1 MADKV
6 DFISGCP
13 AFDCNNS
20 KQSYEWVH
28 YNCGGKEWLDKN
40 GYVQC
45 KNCNLRDMLISWK
58 FRCSGHQDFRE
69 VNKEKICEILS
80 ISSSLETGSTK
91 FKSKLLKA
99 VSKMIAD
106 DDSDDSDDSDD

>member
-80 ISSSLETGSTK
+80 ISSSLESGSKK

-106 DDSDDSDDSDD
+106 DDSDD

>member
-80 ISSSLETGSTK
+80 ISSSLESGSKK
-91 FKSKLLKA
+91 FKSKLLNA
-99 VSKMIAD
+99 VAKMIAG
-106 DDSDDSDDSDD
+106 DDSDD

>member
-1 MADKV
+1 MAEKV

-13 AFDCNNS
+13 AFGCDNGR
-20 KQSYEWVH
+20 KSYKWVH
-28 YNCGGKEWLDKN
+28 HNCGGAEWLDRD

-45 KNCNLRDMLISWK
+45 KNCNLRDILISWK
-58 FRCSGHQDFRE
+58 FRCSGHADFRE

-80 ISSSLETGSTK
+80 ISASRETTSKK

-99 VSKMIAD
+99 VSKMIDGD
-106 DDSDDSDDSDD
+106 DDSD